1 MKKAIIVTSLAAVLS
16 ANAQADTLLGLYIGG
31 QIWANQAEGSFG
43 EGELEDEQSTFSFK
57 DKQQSNYF
65 IALEHPIPLVP
76 NLKIASTTL
85 DTKGNTDLTNQFTF
99 GGETYDVNAH
109 VDAVLDLSYIDYTF
123 YYEIFDNDLLTI
135 DVGLTARD
143 IDTHINASSVYSS
156 NSDSSTGDTDGNT
169 QQTITS
175 ELGGSGIIPMLYVS
189 TIVGLPFT
197 GFNVFAEGNFVSY
210 DDQTLYDYQVGVS
223 YEVLNNLAI
232 DLNVTL
238 GYRTMKLELN
248 DLDDLYSD
256 LTFDGVFLGTVI
268 HF

>member
-1 MKKAIIVTSLAAVLS
+1 MKKPVIATGLAAVLLCTT
-16 ANAQADTLLGLYIGG
+16 AQADTLLGLYIGG
-31 QIWANQAEGSFG
+31 QIWASQADGSIG
-43 EGELEDEQSTFSFK
+43 ESEALDQQATFSF
-57 DKQQSNYF
+57 DDETQGSYF
-65 IALEHPIPLVP
+65 IALEHPIPLIP

-85 DTKGNTDLTNQFTF
+85 DTQGNTDLASQFTF
-99 GGETYDVNAH
+99 GGETYDLNAH

-123 YYEIFDNDLLTI
+123 YYEILDNDLLTL

-143 IDTHINASSVYSS
+143 IETHINASSIDVTTQSEASS
-156 NSDSSTGDTDGNT
+156 DHS
-169 QQTITS
+169 
-175 ELGGSGIIPMLYVS
+175 GSGIIPMVYVS
-189 TIVGLPFT
+189 TIIGLPFT

-210 DDQTLYDYQVGVS
+210 NDHTLYDYQVGVS
-223 YEVLNNLAI
+223 YEVLDNLAV

-256 LTFDGVFLGTVI
+256 LSFDGVFVGTTV